1 MVQSVLSFR
10 QRRTVMPTKDKSF
23 EESMNRLE
31 KIIND
36 LEENEKP
43 LDETITLF
51 EEGLQLVKACD
62 TTLKKF
68 ESQINDVIRK
78 NGDNKDAN

>member
-1 MVQSVLSFR
+1 
-10 QRRTVMPTKDKSF
+10 MPTKDKSF

-31 KIIND
+31 ESIND

-62 TTLKKF
+62 TKLKKF

-78 NGDNKDAN
+78 NGENDNAN

>member
-10 QRRTVMPTKDKSF
+10 HMRTVMPTKDKSF

-43 LDETITLF
+43 
-51 EEGLQLVKACD
+51 
-62 TTLKKF
+62 
-68 ESQINDVIRK
+68 
-78 NGDNKDAN
+78 

>member
-1 MVQSVLSFR
+1 
-10 QRRTVMPTKDKSF
+10 MPTKDKSF

-31 KIIND
+31 EIIND

-51 EEGLQLVKACD
+51 EEGLLNLQCSIL
-62 TTLKKF
+62 
-68 ESQINDVIRK
+68 
-78 NGDNKDAN
+78 

>member
-1 MVQSVLSFR
+1 
-10 QRRTVMPTKDKSF
+10 MPTKDKSF

-31 KIIND
+31 EIIND

-62 TTLKKF
+62 TKLKNF
-68 ESQINDVIRK
+68 ETQINDVIRK
-78 NGDNKDAN
+78 NGETDDAN

>member
-1 MVQSVLSFR
+1 
-10 QRRTVMPTKDKSF
+10 MPTKDKSF

-31 KIIND
+31 EIIND

-62 TTLKKF
+62 TNLKKF
-68 ESQINDVIRK
+68 ESQINDAIRK
-78 NGDNKDAN
+78 NGDNEDAN

>member
-1 MVQSVLSFR
+1 
-10 QRRTVMPTKDKSF
+10 MPTKDKSF

-31 KIIND
+31 EIIND

-43 LDETITLF
+43 LDETISLF

-62 TTLKKF
+62 IKLKKF

-78 NGDNKDAN
+78 NGENDNAN

>member
-1 MVQSVLSFR
+1 
-10 QRRTVMPTKDKSF
+10 MPTKDKSF

-31 KIIND
+31 EIIND

-62 TTLKKF
+62 AKLKKF
-68 ESQINDVIRK
+68 EGKIQEK
-78 NGDNKDAN
+78 TA

>member
-1 MVQSVLSFR
+1 
-10 QRRTVMPTKDKSF
+10 MPTKDKSF

-31 KIIND
+31 EIIND

-51 EEGLQLVKACD
+51 EEGLQ
-62 TTLKKF
+62 F

-78 NGDNKDAN
+78 NGENDNAN

>member
-1 MVQSVLSFR
+1 
-10 QRRTVMPTKDKSF
+10 MPTKDKSF

-31 KIIND
+31 EIIND

-62 TTLKKF
+62 TKLKKF
-68 ESQINDVIRK
+68 VSQINDVIRK
-78 NGDNKDAN
+78 NGDTEDAN

>member
-1 MVQSVLSFR
+1 
-10 QRRTVMPTKDKSF
+10 MPTKDKSF

-31 KIIND
+31 EIIND

-62 TTLKKF
+62 TNKKKF

-78 NGDNKDAN
+78 NGDTEDAN

>member
-1 MVQSVLSFR
+1 
-10 QRRTVMPTKDKSF
+10 MPTKDKSF

-62 TTLKKF
+62 TQFKKF

>member
-1 MVQSVLSFR
+1 
-10 QRRTVMPTKDKSF
+10 MPTKDKSF

-31 KIIND
+31 EIIND

-62 TTLKKF
+62 TKLNKF
-68 ESQINDVIRK
+68 ETQINDVIRK
-78 NGDNKDAN
+78 NGETDDAN

>member
-1 MVQSVLSFR
+1 
-10 QRRTVMPTKDKSF
+10 MPTKDKSF

-31 KIIND
+31 EIIND

-62 TTLKKF
+62 TKLKNF
-68 ESQINDVIRK
+68 ETQINDVIRK
-78 NGDNKDAN
+78 NGENDDANWVTSGKLHKLSSR

>member
-1 MVQSVLSFR
+1 
-10 QRRTVMPTKDKSF
+10 MPTKDKSF

-31 KIIND
+31 EIIND

-62 TTLKKF
+62 TKLKNF
-68 ESQINDVIRK
+68 ETQINDVIRK
-78 NGDNKDAN
+78 NGDTEDAN

>member
-1 MVQSVLSFR
+1 
-10 QRRTVMPTKDKSF
+10 MPTKDKSF

-31 KIIND
+31 EIIND
-36 LEENEKP
+36 LEKNEKP

-62 TTLKKF
+62 TKLKNF
-68 ESQINDVIRK
+68 ETQINDVIRK
-78 NGDNKDAN
+78 NGENDDAN

>member
-1 MVQSVLSFR
+1 
-10 QRRTVMPTKDKSF
+10 MPTKDKSF

-36 LEENEKP
+36 HEENEKP

-51 EEGLQLVKACD
+51 EESLQLVKACD
-62 TTLKKF
+62 TKLKKF

-78 NGDNKDAN
+78 NGDNEDANWVTSGKLYQYASR